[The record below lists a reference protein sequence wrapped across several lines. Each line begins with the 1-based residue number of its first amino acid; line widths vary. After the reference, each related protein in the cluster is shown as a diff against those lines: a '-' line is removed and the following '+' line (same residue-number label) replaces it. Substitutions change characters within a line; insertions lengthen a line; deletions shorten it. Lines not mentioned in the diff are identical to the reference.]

1 LTCFYIPV
9 RTVVVN
15 QILAM
20 LSSRLLYIC
29 VFGSWLLAEK
39 AQGSTIAHSPV
50 LRSAKRQTTHH
61 AAKLLWRRCRRAEE
75 KVAATVTHGALSFL
89 SVVEEQPLL
98 ARTQTHTKTRVCALA
113 RHFETVFAANQNG
126 QVKADCCIDTKN
138 LLLACKE
145 YVSVLKDM
153 GERQIAYDMQGNVKK
168 LEALYSTSPAHRRT
182 TISELLKFEKTMGVH
197 QPGRLKDP
205 SGAMGLLWIRRS
217 LSCQHRMYGML
228 LENRDPQE
236 AAVEAYKVELQP
248 YHGWLLRKLALG
260 KTAPPRH
267 ETLAKI
273 GGFKNERFGELEEA
287 ATVNDLHQLLSTW
300 RPILDRCIR
309 IYADLDIED
318 TRRV

>member
-1 LTCFYIPV
+1 
-9 RTVVVN
+9 
-15 QILAM
+15 M

-39 AQGSTIAHSPV
+39 AEGSTIAHSPV
-50 LRSAKRQTTHH
+50 LRSVKRQKHQ
-61 AAKLLWRRCRRAEE
+61 AAKLLWNRCRRTEE
-75 KVAATVTHGALSFL
+75 KVAATVTQGALSFL
-89 SVVEEQPLL
+89 SVVEEQEPL
-98 ARTQTHTKTRVCALA
+98 AHTQTHTETRVCALA
-113 RHFETVFAANQNG
+113 RHFETAFAGNRNG
-126 QVKADCCIDTKN
+126 READCCIDTKN

-153 GERQIAYDMQGNVKK
+153 GERQVAHDMQGNVKK
-168 LEALYSTSPAHRRT
+168 LEALYNKSPAHRRT
-182 TISELLKFEKTMGVH
+182 TISELLFFEKNMGIH

-228 LENRDPQE
+228 LDNRDPQE
-236 AAVEAYKVELQP
+236 AAVEAYAVELQP

-309 IYADLDIED
+309 VYADLDIED

>member
-1 LTCFYIPV
+1 V
-9 RTVVVN
+9 RTVAVN
-15 QILAM
+15 QIVAM
-20 LSSRLLYIC
+20 LSSRVLCIC
-29 VFGSWLLAEK
+29 VFGAWLLAEK
-39 AQGSTIAHSPV
+39 AEGSTIASPV
-50 LRSAKRQTTHH
+50 LGSAKRQTRHV
-61 AAKLLWRRCRRAEE
+61 AKLLLRRCRRAEE
-75 KVAATVTHGALSFL
+75 KVAATVTQGALSFL

-98 ARTQTHTKTRVCALA
+98 AQAKAHTETRVCALA
-113 RHFETVFAANQNG
+113 RHFETVFAGNQNG
-126 QVKADCCIDTKN
+126 QVEADCCIDTKN

-153 GERQIAYDMQGNVKK
+153 GERQVAYDMQGNVKK

-182 TISELLKFEKTMGVH
+182 TISELLKFEKTKGVH
-197 QPGRLKDP
+197 QPGRLKES

-236 AAVEAYKVELQP
+236 AAVTAYKVELQP
-248 YHGWLLRKLALG
+248 YHGWMLRKLALG

-300 RPILDRCIR
+300 RPILDRCILV
-309 IYADLDIED
+309 YADLDIED